1 MGLARAAIA
10 RPVTAVDLDP
20 ALSSRKASEGSLY
33 YVGSTMTGWE
43 SGDFVVRREV
53 LGLSPIAPPA
63 SRPTWFGRPWLCVP
77 VYVIDDRGGQ
87 LVSYIPS
94 GAEFSFPEG
103 DWPSP
108 TRRHPW
114 HGRKSWHGN
123 GVLMIQKPE
132 EHHAIWH
139 FWEGPDRRFAGW
151 YINVQTAFLRTSIGY
166 DTQDLEVDFV
176 VRPDGTGRLTDLD
189 LLEDRVAEGRF
200 SCELAAWIRE
210 YASDLAGRLEAGQR
224 WWDPEW
230 ADWVPEERWSNP
242 TLPTDRTPLP

>member
-1 MGLARAAIA
+1 
-10 RPVTAVDLDP
+10 
-20 ALSSRKASEGSLY
+20 
-33 YVGSTMTGWE
+33 
-43 SGDFVVRREV
+43 
-53 LGLSPIAPPA
+53 
-63 SRPTWFGRPWLCVP
+63 
-77 VYVIDDRGGQ
+77 
-87 LVSYIPS
+87 
-94 GAEFSFPEG
+94 
-103 DWPSP
+103 
-108 TRRHPW
+108 
-114 HGRKSWHGN
+114 
-123 GVLMIQKPE
+123 MIQKPE

-176 VRPDGTGRLTDLD
+176 VRPDGTWRLKDLD